1 MQKEIAKMSATN
13 GKKMLTRQNQIA
25 SDLAYYVE
33 RRFAESEQE
42 MRSKCNKALY
52 DLAEKTGKSIWD
64 LCFSFVPRWREQ
76 NQSTDISK
84 PDAVVMNIDYVLELV
99 PLEIDW
105 EHGPDYWEVKYRK
118 LKDAMRKLIEEKQD

>member
-1 MQKEIAKMSATN
+1 MEKEIAKMSATN
-13 GKKMLTRQNQIA
+13 GNKMLTRQNQIA

-33 RRFAESEQE
+33 RGFAKSEHE

-52 DLAEKTGKSIWD
+52 DLAEKTGKSLWD
-64 LCFSFVPRWREQ
+64 LCFSFVPRWVEQ
-76 NQSTDISK
+76 NQSTDMSK

-105 EHGPDYWEVKYRK
+105 EHGPDYWEVKYKK
-118 LKDAMRKLIEEKQD
+118 LKSDIEKLLNKEG

>member
-1 MQKEIAKMSATN
+1 M
-13 GKKMLTRQNQIA
+13 
-25 SDLAYYVE
+25 
-33 RRFAESEQE
+33 
-42 MRSKCNKALY
+42 
-52 DLAEKTGKSIWD
+52 
-64 LCFSFVPRWREQ
+64 
-76 NQSTDISK
+76 SK